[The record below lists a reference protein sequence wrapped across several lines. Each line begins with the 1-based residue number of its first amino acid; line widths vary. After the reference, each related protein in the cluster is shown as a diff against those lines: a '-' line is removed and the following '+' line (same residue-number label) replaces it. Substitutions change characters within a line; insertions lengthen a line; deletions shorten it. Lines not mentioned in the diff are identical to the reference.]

1 MSTKQWTTDD
11 MVDMSDKIVFVTG
24 GNGGIGYISCKEMLR
39 KNAKVYV
46 GARDS
51 EKSRD
56 AMKRLKDETGKDPIL
71 ISLDLSD
78 LHQVRK
84 AAEEFLQKE
93 SRLDVLLNN
102 AGVMACP
109 IERLTKDSYDLQFG
123 TNVLGHFHLTS
134 LLLPA
139 LLASPSP
146 RVINVSSIGHSYP
159 QSGGIQFGTLKG
171 PKQGTWIPG
180 LGISERYKYY
190 GQSKLGNILHANE
203 LARRYKDKG
212 LVAIS
217 VHPGFV
223 KTELMRNHSSF
234 ATRLTQTM
242 SITPEQGAI
251 TQLFAATA
259 PEAKN
264 LSGKYL
270 VPFAKEQ
277 APSRFAQDQDL
288 AKKMWDWCESELKSF

>member
-24 GNGGIGYISCKEMLR
+24 GNGGIGYVSCKEMLR

-51 EKSRD
+51 DKSRD
-56 AMKRLKDETGKDPIL
+56 AIKRLREETGKDPIL

-84 AAEEFLQKE
+84 AAEQFLQKE

-102 AGVMACP
+102 AGIMAAP
-109 IERLTKDSYDLQFG
+109 IDRLTKDSYDLQFG

-146 RVINVSSIGHSYP
+146 RVINVSSMGHTHSLP
-159 QSGGIQFGTLKG
+159 GGIQFETLKG
-171 PKQGTWIPG
+171 PKQGTWLP
-180 LGISERYKYY
+180 LLSLNERYQFY

-217 VHPGFV
+217 VHPGVV
-223 KTELMRNHSSF
+223 KTDLMRNHYSILS
-234 ATRLTQTM
+234 RLTYAFCV
-242 SITPEQGAI
+242 TPEEGAV
-251 TQLFAATA
+251 TQLYAANA
-259 PEAKN
+259 PEAQK

-270 VPFAKEQ
+270 IPYAKEQ
-277 APSRFAQDQDL
+277 SPSKLAQDQDL
-288 AKKMWDWCESELKSF
+288 AKKMWDWCESELRSF

>member
-1 MSTKQWTTDD
+1 MSKTQWTLND

-24 GNGGIGYISCKEMLR
+24 GNGGIGYIPCKEMLR

-51 EKSRD
+51 DKSRD
-56 AMKRLKDETGKDPIL
+56 AIKRLKEETGKDPIL
-71 ISLDLSD
+71 IPLDLSD

-84 AAEEFLQKE
+84 AAELFLQKE
-93 SRLDVLLNN
+93 DRLDVLLNN
-102 AGVMACP
+102 AGVMAAP
-109 IERLTKDSYDLQFG
+109 IDRLTKDSYDLQFG

-146 RVINVSSIGHSYP
+146 RVVNVSSMGHKLFSR
-159 QSGGIQFGTLKG
+159 GIQFETLKG
-171 PKQGTWIPG
+171 PKQGTWIPI
-180 LGISERYKYY
+180 LSFIERYTFY

-217 VHPGFV
+217 VHPGAV
-223 KTELMRNHSSF
+223 NTDLTRNHSPF
-234 ATRLTQTM
+234 LTRLVKTM
-242 SITPEQGAI
+242 TITPSQGAI
-251 TQLFAATA
+251 TQLYAATA
-259 PEAKN
+259 PEAQK

-277 APSRFAQDQDL
+277 APSRSAQDQDL
-288 AKKMWDWCESELKSF
+288 AKKMWDWCESELAAF